1 MKKYTVSFEDAVKE
15 VLNGEDPYVV
25 AFFMEGDYIETAER
39 VKAAAYDSLVE
50 AYEVMLDSVS
60 EEDLKAAVDELLA

>member
-1 MKKYTVSFEDAVKE
+1 MQKYPFNFENAVKD

-25 AFFMEGDYIETAER
+25 AFFMEGDWEETAER

-50 AYEVMLDSVS
+50 AYEDMLDSVS
-60 EEDLKAAVDELLA
+60 EEDLKAAVDELLS